1 MLKLVRF
8 EIKKI
13 WNTTFFRILLVV
25 MLLFFA
31 GYYVFVYNNTTRLED
46 VTKPLEDALQP
57 MELSLEE
64 NKKALELAEEDIEKK
79 ELEETIEFEE
89 NYIKESKTEIELL
102 QEENWDAI
110 LQIWIEEAEQYAESM
125 RINNDTHTYTFPT
138 LFNLETYA
146 AISKWMQE
154 KDITPLLPA
163 DRHFSYLT
171 FYDREVISTSRAEA
185 ESIMEYMKELS
196 NKYSSTSIH
205 YLFRLLG
212 MCFSLI
218 GVAFFLFLLGDIVT
232 KEGLGRNGPINLLHT
247 QPIKRRNILA
257 SKFFTAMLIS
267 LFILVSAIVFS
278 IIVGSV
284 FDRIGDWQ
292 YPVLI
297 YGEDRTFTLMSMGA
311 FLIKAIGMFMLI
323 LFFCYTILFLF
334 SIITKRALVA
344 LGLTVATILFG
355 TLVGEELITFSI
367 SHYIPFQYFSVFEV
381 ITNELALTL
390 ENSNLTYMN
399 GMISLSIA
407 SLVVLVVIYIVSFIQ
422 TKISN

>member
-1 MLKLVRF
+1 MFKLVRF

-13 WNTTFFRILLVV
+13 WNTTFFRLFLVAMV
-25 MLLFFA
+25 LFFV
-31 GYYVFVYNNTTRLED
+31 GYYVFVYINTTRLED
-46 VTKPLEDALQP
+46 VTKPLEDVLQTL
-57 MELSLEE
+57 ELGLEE
-64 NKKALELAEEDIEKK
+64 NKQALESAKEELEIK

-89 NYIKESKTEIELL
+89 NYIKERKTEIEILE
-102 QEENWDAI
+102 EENWDAI
-110 LQIWIEEAEQYAESM
+110 LQIWIEDAEPYAESM
-125 RINNDTHTYTFPT
+125 RNSNDTHTYTHPT
-138 LFNLETYA
+138 LFNLETYV

-171 FYDREVISTSRAEA
+171 FYDQEVNSTSRAEA
-185 ESIMEYMKELS
+185 ELIMEFLKEQS

-205 YLFRLLG
+205 YLFRLFGIL
-212 MCFSLI
+212 FSLT
-218 GVAFFLFLLGDIVT
+218 GAVFFLFLLGDIVT
-232 KEGLGRNGPINLLHT
+232 KEGLGRNGSINLLHT
-247 QPIKRRNILA
+247 QPIKRHNILA

-267 LFILVSAIVFS
+267 LLILVSAILFS

-284 FDRIGDWQ
+284 FDRIGDWH

-297 YGEDRTFTLMSMGA
+297 YGEDRTFTLMSMGV
-311 FLIKAIGMFMLI
+311 FLIKAVGMFMLI

-344 LGLTVATILFG
+344 LGLTIATILFG
-355 TLVGEELITFSI
+355 ILVGEELITLGI
-367 SHYIPFQYFSVFEV
+367 AQYIPFQYFSVFEV
-381 ITNELALTL
+381 LTNELALTL
-390 ENSNLTYMN
+390 ENFNLTYTN

-407 SLVVLVVIYIVSFIQ
+407 SLVLLVVIYLVSFIQ